1 MCAPVNANG
10 KLDRRALPQASFTA
24 QQAYEAPQGEVEIAL
39 AAIWSQVLGAETVG
53 RHDNFFELG
62 GDSIAVMMATA
73 MLRQR
78 HGVEL
83 SLRTVFDT
91 PTLAA
96 IAAQPELARLRNGAG
111 ATGQDERQAELAAID
126 SLLNE
131 LEI

>member
-1 MCAPVNANG
+1 M
-10 KLDRRALPQASFTA
+10 
-24 QQAYEAPQGEVEIAL
+24 
-39 AAIWSQVLGAETVG
+39 
-53 RHDNFFELG
+53 
-62 GDSIAVMMATA
+62 
-73 MLRQR
+73 
-78 HGVEL
+78 EL
-83 SLRTVFDT
+83 SLRAVFDT